1 MFKRQL
7 KRPSKPMPEY
17 KILPIGTWH
26 FIAAVM
32 LMIFCVFCTGEIIIY
47 FLKLDVQTENV
58 AFIELGIIVA
68 LGFVLSHLSFMVTR
82 GSVFCYGLLLK
93 YNRICMSVLVVAN
106 IVALISGDV
115 STAIF
120 AAVGLA
126 LGLLAHQIYLSDK
139 YLEFLEFQ
147 EIAWGHYRWNRR
159 KK

>member
-1 MFKRQL
+1 MLKRQL

-32 LMIFCVFCTGEIIIY
+32 LMIFCIVSMTISIS
-47 FLKLDVQTENV
+47 FLLDLDSNTQNT
-58 AFIELGIIVA
+58 AFIELGMGWTFCII
-68 LGFVLSHLSFMVTR
+68 LTHLSFMVTR

-93 YNRICMSVLVVAN
+93 YNRICMSVLVVGN
-106 IVALISGDV
+106 IMALISGDV

-126 LGLLAHQIYLSDK
+126 LGLLAHQIYLSEK
-139 YLEFLEFQ
+139 YLKFLEFQ
-147 EIAWGHYRWNRR
+147 EVAWGHYRWNRR